1 VPLLVEEVVTVERE
15 LGLTVTLLLLLE
27 LVVDEREGLL
37 LRLDSVGLTVVLL
50 LERLSTAGVLDLDE
64 LLDVA
69 LDRVLDEL
77 CCLAV
82 AFVETL
88 DERLR
93 VVLGLVVR
101 FF

>member
-1 VPLLVEEVVTVERE
+1 VTVERE

>member
-1 VPLLVEEVVTVERE
+1 MVEEVVTVERE

>member
-1 VPLLVEEVVTVERE
+1 MTVERE
-15 LGLTVTLLLLLE
+15 LGLTVTLLPLLEVELE
-27 LVVDEREGLL
+27 LVVAEREGLL

-82 AFVETL
+82 AFVEAL

-93 VVLGLVVR
+93 VVLGLVVC

>member
-1 VPLLVEEVVTVERE
+1 M
-15 LGLTVTLLLLLE
+15 
-27 LVVDEREGLL
+27 
-37 LRLDSVGLTVVLL
+37 VLL

>member
-1 VPLLVEEVVTVERE
+1 MTVERE